1 MVIVVIR
8 KLKRRFVFVNI
19 LTCLMLG
26 IQIAVFTMM
35 YRSEVRVSEQIM
47 DHVAQSH
54 MDKGRGEKPPE
65 PRGDSPSASM
75 PAGSIQLEYHWQE
88 QTVSALTYED
98 AQPEDPSGQG
108 WDGDQPEENQGQW
121 NDQWHFDRYGAWHPW
136 PQYPDRPYD
145 PWSPWGPPPEEPWV
159 TEPTAT
165 DAPLPT
171 ETTAA

>member
-8 KLKRRFVFVNI
+8 KLKRRFVFVNMSI

-88 QTVSALTYED
+88 QAASALTYED

-108 WDGDQPEENQGQW
+108 
-121 NDQWHFDRYGAWHPW
+121 
-136 PQYPDRPYD
+136 
-145 PWSPWGPPPEEPWV
+145 
-159 TEPTAT
+159 
-165 DAPLPT
+165 
-171 ETTAA
+171 

>member
-8 KLKRRFVFVNI
+8 KLKRRFVFVNMSI

-65 PRGDSPSASM
+65 PRGDSPHPCLQEAYSW
-75 PAGSIQLEYHWQE
+75 SIIGRNRRL
-88 QTVSALTYED
+88 L
-98 AQPEDPSGQG
+98 
-108 WDGDQPEENQGQW
+108 
-121 NDQWHFDRYGAWHPW
+121 
-136 PQYPDRPYD
+136 
-145 PWSPWGPPPEEPWV
+145 
-159 TEPTAT
+159 
-165 DAPLPT
+165 L
-171 ETTAA
+171 